1 MQNVSQQ
8 LIVWR
13 GMARKAWEL
22 SPSDCFQ
29 LLKITVAI
37 FVIRIALRLL
47 RFRTI
52 SCLFPRMAAS
62 EAGIRQ
68 DPQEL
73 AYLVGLASRYHIL
86 NPTCLEKALI
96 LYGLLR
102 RRGIE
107 AHLRIGTMLN
117 EAGLQAHAWIEC
129 QDRVILGGATQGY
142 VPMCSFNT
150 LDPERFA

>member
-1 MQNVSQQ
+1 
-8 LIVWR
+8 
-13 GMARKAWEL
+13 
-22 SPSDCFQ
+22 
-29 LLKITVAI
+29 
-37 FVIRIALRLL
+37 
-47 RFRTI
+47 
-52 SCLFPRMAAS
+52 MAAT
-62 EAGIRQ
+62 EARISQ
-68 DPQEL
+68 DPQQL
-73 AYLVGLASRYHIL
+73 AYLVGLASHYHIL
-86 NPTCLEKALI
+86 NSTCLEKALI

-117 EAGLQAHAWIEC
+117 EAGFQAHAWIEY